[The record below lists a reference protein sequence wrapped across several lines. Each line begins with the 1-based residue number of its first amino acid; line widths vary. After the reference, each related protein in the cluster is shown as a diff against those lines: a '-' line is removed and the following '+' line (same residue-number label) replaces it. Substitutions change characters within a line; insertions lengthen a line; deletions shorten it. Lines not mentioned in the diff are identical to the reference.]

1 MDIPSLAPSVRPDH
15 LPLERLA
22 GNPQLTEAE
31 KVREVARQFEAL
43 LLRQILAEA
52 RKGLHSDGLGEQS
65 ATLGIYHDLI
75 NQTLADSISRSGT
88 LGLAS
93 SLQSELTRQ
102 TAAPA
107 PPSPDHHP

>member
-1 MDIPSLAPSVRPDH
+1 MDIPSLSPAVRADR

-22 GNPQLTEAE
+22 DNPHLTEAE
-31 KVREVARQFEAL
+31 KVREVARQFEAV

-52 RKGLHSDGLGEQS
+52 RKGLHDDGLGEQS

-102 TAAPA
+102 TVAPA
-107 PPSPDHHP
+107 PPSPRPHP